1 MLGVIYEDIIR
12 VCTHHDFDNCMLVYF
27 FYESMSSYMKQF
39 LKVIY
44 DGNFMNK
51 SLEETLQF
59 LD

>member
-1 MLGVIYEDIIR
+1 MKISSEFVL
-12 VCTHHDFDNCMLVYF
+12 DNCMLVSF
-27 FYESMSSYMKQF
+27 FYENMSSYMKQF

-44 DGNFMNK
+44 GGNFMNK